1 MNDWA
6 IWRLIKAGFW
16 LGIGF
21 IIPSLIVYAIG
32 TAMIV
37 GITPQMFEATMMEE
51 MGEEFE
57 ANDAMSEFKSQF
69 DKTTQV
75 EILERYESKIGEQL
89 LILGKIKNI
98 GNDDV
103 DSIQLEAELFDSEG
117 KFVYECSEYISKRLK
132 SEEVENFQIKCG
144 CQGQATPAYSSLKV
158 RVVSASSY

>member
-51 MGEEFE
+51 MGGG
-57 ANDAMSEFKSQF
+57 
-69 DKTTQV
+69 
-75 EILERYESKIGEQL
+75 I
-89 LILGKIKNI
+89 
-98 GNDDV
+98 
-103 DSIQLEAELFDSEG
+103 
-117 KFVYECSEYISKRLK
+117 
-132 SEEVENFQIKCG
+132 
-144 CQGQATPAYSSLKV
+144 
-158 RVVSASSY
+158 